1 MKGLERITSVRLAEA
16 LAQTSQISNEQI
28 SDALYK
34 QDNTGIPFVEI
45 LVDQGAIAE
54 WDLAKIV
61 VQHYQLPFLSIKGSE
76 PSKDAVASLPEDFLF
91 ENRVVPI
98 ELFGD
103 VLTLTMPILIPF
115 KVLEQAGHLAKKRI
129 FPLVGLFSENLET
142 LFELFPEHSRESE
155 EARKKKLL
163 HEETGES
170 EWENIFDMGD
180 QEVLKGLGD

>member
-1 MKGLERITSVRLAEA
+1 M
-16 LAQTSQISNEQI
+16 
-28 SDALYK
+28 
-34 QDNTGIPFVEI
+34 
-45 LVDQGAIAE
+45 DQGAIAE

-61 VQHYQLPFLSIKGSE
+61 VQHYQLPFLSVKETE
-76 PSKDAVASLPEDFLF
+76 PTKEAVACLPEDFLF

-103 VLTLTMPILIPF
+103 ALTLTMPILIPY
-115 KVLEQAGHLAKKRI
+115 KVLEQAGHLAKKKV

-142 LFELFPEHSRESE
+142 LFELFPEHDREIE
-155 EARKKKLL
+155 EIRKKKLL
-163 HEETGES
+163 HQDSGGS

>member
-16 LAQTSQISNEQI
+16 LAQSSQISNEMI
-28 SDALYK
+28 SDALYQ

-61 VQHYQLPFLSIKGSE
+61 VQHYQLPFLSVRSQE
-76 PSKDAVASLPEDFLF
+76 PSTEAVASLPEEFLF
-91 ENRVVPI
+91 ENRIVPI

-103 VLTLTMPILIPF
+103 ALTLTMPILIPF
-115 KVLEQAGHLAKKRI
+115 KVLEQAGHLAKKKV
-129 FPLVGLFSENLET
+129 FPLVGLFSENLES
-142 LFELFPEHSRESE
+142 LFKLFPEHSRETE
-155 EARKKKLL
+155 ETRKKKLL
-163 HEETGES
+163 SQDSGES

-180 QEVLKGLGD
+180 EEVLRGLGD